1 MLLTPAKYIVAIGI
15 TDDTSLDETKSGIF
29 FHTLFFFKTHFSVKA
44 DNTPTE
50 KNWFA
55 DSLANMERGFYIDK
69 ILAESLISC

>member
-1 MLLTPAKYIVAIGI
+1 MLLSPAKYIVAIGI
-15 TDDTSLDETKSGIF
+15 TDDTSLDKTEWHF
-29 FHTLFFFKTHFSVKA
+29 FHTLVFFKTHFSVKA

-69 ILAESLISC
+69 ILAESLISS

>member
-1 MLLTPAKYIVAIGI
+1 M

-29 FHTLFFFKTHFSVKA
+29 SHLVFFKTHFSAKA

-55 DSLANMERGFYIDK
+55 ESLANMERGFYMEK
-69 ILAESLISC
+69 FLAEPLISP